1 MICPNCKAQNID
13 GSNFCVKC
21 GKAMTMPPQNDNIFS
36 NVQTPVTPNNVGVEP
51 VQVNSPSQNIPSG
64 MANFVSAGPSVS
76 PQPTQ
81 NVESPAVTTPVVSR
95 TSSITIKNY
104 FFIILAVI
112 LKPFTAI
119 KEELNKFSDLKN
131 SAILTGIVAIIA
143 TLASLIQTM
152 MNAVVVTNYNILKGT
167 TTTWVWD
174 NLKNV
179 EYVKVIGTN
188 LLVYAG
194 GIAAIAVVYYIAS
207 AILKRQANFARLLGL
222 GALSAVPFL
231 LCALVIA
238 PLLSL
243 IYAPLGIV
251 VTIIGLVYTIL
262 ILYEGVGQEIPM
274 EGNQKYYFHL
284 ICLSILLIAAYYVY
298 IKFFTVTVSDELD
311 NILDLLK

>member
-21 GKAMTMPPQNDNIFS
+21 GKAMTTPPQNDNIFS
-36 NVQTPVTPNNVGVEP
+36 NVQTPATPNNVGVEP

-64 MANFVSAGPSVS
+64 MASFVSAGPSVS

-119 KEELNKFSDLKN
+119 KEELAKFSDLKN

-179 EYVKVIGTN
+179 EYIKVIGTN

-194 GIAAIAVVYYIAS
+194 GNCRHCS
-207 AILKRQANFARLLGL
+207 CLLY
-222 GALSAVPFL
+222 
-231 LCALVIA
+231 C
-238 PLLSL
+238 
-243 IYAPLGIV
+243 
-251 VTIIGLVYTIL
+251 
-262 ILYEGVGQEIPM
+262 
-274 EGNQKYYFHL
+274 
-284 ICLSILLIAAYYVY
+284 
-298 IKFFTVTVSDELD
+298 
-311 NILDLLK
+311 